1 MPGIERIEL
10 RCDMEWVVIKMKK
23 GQHFYLNQLGR
34 SWSYWEK
41 EKKVCIQFG
50 REGIKKG
57 NILWLCI
64 TTTSLRA
71 FALLLPPK
79 IKLGPRD

>member
-41 EKKVCIQFG
+41 EKKSMYTIWQRG
-50 REGIKKG
+50 H
-57 NILWLCI
+57 
-64 TTTSLRA
+64 
-71 FALLLPPK
+71 
-79 IKLGPRD
+79 